1 MNDEMSSEDIQLIA
15 FNIILY
21 SGNAKTK
28 IHDAFKAM
36 RQADFITANQLLDE
50 ANEDILQAHY
60 SQTELLQN
68 YANGTKITMEIIMVH
83 AQDHLMTT
91 MTMRE
96 IALEMAQ
103 LYEQNHRL
111 AVKLGGESII

>member
-1 MNDEMSSEDIQLIA
+1 MSSEDIQLIA

-28 IHDAFKAM
+28 IHDAFKSM
-36 RQADFITANQLLDE
+36 RGADFSAANQLLEE
-50 ANEDILQAHY
+50 ANEQILQAHH

-91 MTMRE
+91 MTFR
-96 IALEMAQ
+96 EMAIEMLH
-103 LYEQNHRL
+103 LYEKHHEL
-111 AVKLGGESII
+111 EAKLKS

>member
-1 MNDEMSSEDIQLIA
+1 MNKEMSSEDIQLIA

-36 RQADFITANQLLDE
+36 RQADFIGANQLLEE
-50 ANEDILQAHY
+50 ANKEILQAHH

-91 MTMRE
+91 MNFR
-96 IALEMAQ
+96 EMAIEMLH
-103 LYEQNHRL
+103 LYEKHHEL
-111 AVKLGGESII
+111 EIKLKS